1 MKKRYHISEKECHCN
16 LISFYENA
24 AQITGAAITDKTV
37 YDCRKICVT
46 KPVQKCIWDYYSENG
61 FSNESICGFL
71 LMNGPKANLDGD
83 DLAFEIEEG
92 FISEG

>member
-1 MKKRYHISEKECHCN
+1 MKKRYHISKKECHCN

-37 YDCRKICVT
+37 YNCRKICVT
-46 KPVQKCIWDYYSENG
+46 KSVQKCIWNFYSENG
-61 FSNESICGFL
+61 FSDESICSFL
-71 LMNGPKANLDGD
+71 LLNGPKANLEGD
-83 DLAFEIEEG
+83 ELAFEIEEG